1 MDVLITMCKSL
12 LQQAPVSLVSGVL
25 LQSAVHPWW
34 SENVTKGVVE
44 AWRQHLLLT
53 DCAHLPGRM
62 SQAKRPLLR
71 EKPML
76 VILDLAPLLPL
87 EFPYH
92 TQNVQHYWH
101 IMVPFVRQPSEGK
114 FFFSPLL
121 IKMKW
126 TIFSCYLMS
135 QIQLFFT
142 WMWRA
147 PRPSCQHF
155 TSGRKCS
162 CRKWMIKHGAAAL
175 ERCCLKNKT
184 VSIVKQPR
192 PLSDTPLKLVTNRA
206 DARSIR

>member
-12 LQQAPVSLVSGVL
+12 LQQVSLVSGVL

-34 SENVTKGVVE
+34 SENVMKGVVE

-53 DCAHLPGRM
+53 DCSHLPGRM

-92 TQNVQHYWH
+92 TQNVQRCWH

-114 FFFSPLL
+114 FSPPSPDQNEMNHIFLL
-121 IKMKW
+121 
-126 TIFSCYLMS
+126 F
-135 QIQLFFT
+135 
-142 WMWRA
+142 
-147 PRPSCQHF
+147 
-155 TSGRKCS
+155 
-162 CRKWMIKHGAAAL
+162 
-175 ERCCLKNKT
+175 
-184 VSIVKQPR
+184 
-192 PLSDTPLKLVTNRA
+192 DVTNPA
-206 DARSIR
+206 ILHMDVTCASSQLSAFHQWQKMFMP